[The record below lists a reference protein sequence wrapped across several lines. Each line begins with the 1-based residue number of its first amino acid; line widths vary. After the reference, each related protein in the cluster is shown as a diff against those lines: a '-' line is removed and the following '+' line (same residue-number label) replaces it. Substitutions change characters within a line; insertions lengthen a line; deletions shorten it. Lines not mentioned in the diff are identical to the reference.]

1 MGETISDGY
10 KVGGG
15 RRLSIS
21 NSRAGHQTLSIY
33 LPAGGGPPPHL
44 NDQKTR
50 SGRGKFYFVFFNK
63 TWENTG
69 KHTYFVDHAGP
80 KKFFGGLFVG
90 PRAPKTIRGA
100 EGAAEKNWFLTLKIR
115 GKFQIFWGV
124 AKVGGGQTS
133 VSNFRRPVLGCL
145 SVSPRGGGPP

>member
-1 MGETISDGY
+1 MMDIRW
-10 KVGGG
+10 GG
-15 RRLSIS
+15 RRLSVS
-21 NSRAGHQTLSIY
+21 NSRAGHQTLSVC
-33 LPAGGGPPPHL
+33 LSAGGPPPHL

-63 TWENTG
+63 TWKNTG

-100 EGAAEKNWFLTLKIR
+100 EGAAEKKLVFDPQNP
-115 GKFQIFWGV
+115 GKNSRFFGVSLRWGGADV
-124 AKVGGGQTS
+124 
-133 VSNFRRPVLGCL
+133 CL
-145 SVSPRGGGPP
+145 